1 MKLTRIHRVLEF
13 KQSDWVKKYLDFST
27 EKRMNAVNDLK
38 KDFLKLMTNSVYGKT
53 IGKFTKKNQCAI
65 SK

>member
-13 KQSDWVKKYLDFST
+13 KQSDWVKKYFDFST
-27 EKRMNAVNDLK
+27 EKRMNAVNDFE
-38 KDFLKLMTNSVYGKT
+38 KDFLKLMTNSVYGKA